1 MEIIN
6 LRSEHS
12 CSDGPELKITAI
24 KQAVKNENRVNVFVN
39 NEYSFSLDIA
49 QLVDFKLKVGTILSE
64 EGLAKYKEASVFG
77 KLYQRTLEWVLTRP
91 RSVRETRDHL
101 RERSRKS
108 TIQIDNSLLEQII
121 TKLSEKGYLND
132 YEFAEYY
139 VENRFIKK
147 GISRKRLSLELAKK
161 GVSQGIIEEV
171 LTENPRSDLEEIQK
185 IIAKKRHKYDDEK
198 LTAYLV
204 RQGFNYDLVRDAIR
218 QDSSAQ

>member
-6 LRSEHS
+6 LKTSVLEP
-12 CSDGPELKITAI
+12 GEKELKITAV
-24 KQAVKNENRVNVFVN
+24 KQAVKNENRVNIFVN
-39 NEYSFSLDIA
+39 NEYSFSLDIS
-49 QLVDFKLKVGTILSE
+49 QFVDFKLKVGAILSE
-64 EGLAKYKEASVFG
+64 EDLAKYKEASAFG

-132 YEFAEYY
+132 YKFAEYY

-147 GISRKRLSLELAKK
+147 GISKKRLSLELAKK
-161 GVSQGIIEEV
+161 GVNQTIIEEV
-171 LTENPRSDLEEIQK
+171 LTNNSRSDLEEIQK

-204 RQGFNYDLVRDAIR
+204 RQGFSYDLVRDAIR

>member
-1 MEIIN
+1 MKIIN
-6 LRSEHS
+6 LKSEPS

-64 EGLAKYKEASVFG
+64 EDLAKYKEASAFG

-132 YEFAEYY
+132 YKFAEYY

-218 QDSSAQ
+218 QDSSVQ